1 MARNSNRTNKNP
13 LEEQNEPIQADS
25 AAPIVAGA
33 EMSWSTPTEIVELPS
48 QGRFYPPGHPLEGQD
63 TIEIRFMTAKEED
76 ILTSRALLKKGIV
89 LDRLID
95 SVIVNKRIRAKD
107 LLIGDK
113 NAVLIA
119 TRITGYGEEYNTSVQ
134 CPACG
139 SSVDSSFNIEEVK
152 KVQESE
158 MPEGAELTEA
168 NTFTFTA
175 PATKALVE
183 CRLMN
188 GEDERKLTQ
197 MQEQRRKHKLP
208 SATLTNQ
215 LRQSIVSVN
224 GNSESVYVNGFVD
237 NMPARD
243 SRYIRDIYSKI
254 MPNVSLEHTFECDSC
269 DYMAEAQAVPLGT
282 GFFWPDA

>member
-1 MARNSNRTNKNP
+1 MARNSNRTNNNP

-33 EMSWSTPTEIVELPS
+33 EMSWSTPTEFVELPS
-48 QGRFYPPGHPLEGQD
+48 QGKFYPPGHPLEGQD

-95 SVIVNKRIRAKD
+95 SVIIDKRIKAKN

-119 TRITGYGEEYNTSVQ
+119 VRVTGYGEEYNANVQ

-139 SSVDSSFNIEEVK
+139 SSVSSSFNIEEIK
-152 KVQESE
+152 NMEHSE
-158 MPEGAELTEA
+158 MPEGTELTTS
-168 NTFTFTA
+168 NTFTLTV
-175 PATKALVE
+175 PASKAVVE
-183 CRLMN
+183 CRLMT
-188 GEDERKLTQ
+188 GEDERKLTK
-197 MQEQRRKHKLP
+197 MEEQRRKHKLP
-208 SATLTNQ
+208 SASLTNQ

-224 GNSESVYVNGFVD
+224 GNDQPSYVNGFID

-243 SRYIRDIYSKI
+243 SRYIREKYSKV
-254 MPNVSLEHTFECDSC
+254 MPNISLQHAFECDTC
-269 DYMAEAQAVPLGT
+269 DYVAEAQAVPLGT